1 MSDRTLHRGRKNA
14 TEDVRVTI
22 STFKGAVYS
31 SIQVHYEAAPG
42 VWHPT
47 RKGLTIALDLL
58 DELKRA
64 VRALRKASPSGGAGR

>member
-58 DELKRA
+58 PERNKPIREL
-64 VRALRKASPSGGAGR
+64 LKAAAS